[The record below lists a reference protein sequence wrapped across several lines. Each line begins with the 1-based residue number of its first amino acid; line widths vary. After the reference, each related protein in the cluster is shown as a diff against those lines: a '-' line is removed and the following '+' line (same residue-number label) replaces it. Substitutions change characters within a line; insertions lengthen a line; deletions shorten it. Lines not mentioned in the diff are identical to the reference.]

1 MSHLLEQK
9 VWPTQDEEGK
19 FRKEIGLVKRGQ
31 NRLRKPAPAS
41 SLVKWEN
48 ATA

>member
-19 FRKEIGLVKRGQ
+19 FRKEIELVK
-31 NRLRKPAPAS
+31 
-41 SLVKWEN
+41 
-48 ATA
+48 